1 MASWDIQPQGVQGQ
15 LKVVGT
21 HAEDLGNALNTL
33 LTDMQE
39 AAQAAG
45 TAVPGSHAETLPQG
59 GLMAPRGYKPV
70 GPVAPDLLPHKATG
84 PVAAA
89 LVEYVRHRKKD
100 MKAMADRCQAAVLG
114 AAKATNEYVQGDLEA
129 AKNAQRA
136 ARDVRLNALKDFGGK
151 KK

>member
-21 HAEDLGNALNTL
+21 HAEDLGKALTTL
-33 LTDMQE
+33 LADVQE

-45 TAVPGSHAETLPQG
+45 TAVPGSQAKTVPG
-59 GLMAPRGYKPV
+59 GLVASGYKPI
-70 GPVAPDLLPHKATG
+70 GPVAPALLPQSATG

-89 LVEYVRHRKKD
+89 LAEYVKKRKPD
-100 MKAMADRCQAAVLG
+100 LKAMADRCQAAVLG
-114 AAKATNEYVQGDLEA
+114 AAKATNEYVEGDLEA
-129 AKNAQRA
+129 AKNAQNA
-136 ARDVRLNALKDFGGK
+136 ARAVRVDALKDFGGK

>member
-21 HAEDLGNALNTL
+21 HAEDLGKVLNALL
-33 LTDMQE
+33 SDMQE

-45 TAVPGSHAETLPQG
+45 TAVPGSQASTVQG
-59 GLMAPRGYKPV
+59 RAVALGYKPV
-70 GPVAPDLLPHKATG
+70 GPVAPALLPQKATG

-89 LVEYVRHRKKD
+89 LVEYVTKRKPH

-129 AKNAQRA
+129 AKNAQNA
-136 ARDVRLNALKDFGGK
+136 ARHVRLDALKDFGGK

>member
-21 HAEDLGNALNTL
+21 HAEDLGEALNTL
-33 LTDMQE
+33 LADIQE

-45 TAVPGSHAETLPQG
+45 TAVPGTQATTSPN
-59 GLMAPRGYKPV
+59 GLMAASGYKPV
-70 GPVAPDLLPHKATG
+70 GPVAPDLLPKTATG

-89 LVEYVRHRKKD
+89 LVEYVNGRKKG
-100 MKAMADRCQAAVLG
+100 MKAMADRCQAAVWG

-129 AKNAQRA
+129 AKNAQSA
-136 ARDVRLNALKDFGGK
+136 AHAVRLGALKDFGGK

>member
-21 HAEDLGNALNTL
+21 HAEDLGKALNTL
-33 LTDMQE
+33 LADIQE
-39 AAQAAG
+39 AALAAG
-45 TAVPGSHAETLPQG
+45 TAVPGTSAMTP
-59 GLMAPRGYKPV
+59 MRGPMTPSGKPL
-70 GPVAPDLLPHKATG
+70 GPVAPELLPHKVTG

-89 LVEYVRHRKKD
+89 LVEYVNGRKKG

-129 AKNAQRA
+129 AKNAQTA
-136 ARDVRLNALKDFGGK
+136 ARNVRLEALKDFGGK
-151 KK
+151 KQ